1 MKREV
6 IEALL
11 KEAGVAEDKI
21 KGAVDVVVAEHTK
34 DIEAEQAKTI
44 AKDGE
49 LTKANETIV
58 QLQQTVKAFDGK
70 DPLKLEAD
78 LKQLQEKYKAD
89 IATEQQKA
97 QAMQKEMAL
106 KEALRTSGVT
116 DPEYLIF
123 KAGGVEKFAFAD
135 GKPVG
140 LADTIKPYQ
149 ESHPHLF
156 GKAKPD
162 GEEGIRVDSGGEH
175 GGSGIQLDA
184 FLAGARKGAGL
195 PATNKE

>member
-6 IEALL
+6 IETLL
-11 KEAGVAEDKI
+11 KEAGATADKI
-21 KGAVDVVVAEHTK
+21 KEAVDAVMAEHAK
-34 DIEAEQAKTI
+34 DIEAEQAKTT

-49 LTKANETIV
+49 LAKANETIA
-58 QLQQTVKAFDGK
+58 QLQKTAKAFDGK
-70 DPLKLEAD
+70 DPAKLEAD

-89 IATEQQKA
+89 IAAEQQKA
-97 QAMQKEMAL
+97 QAMQREMVL

-135 GKPVG
+135 GTPVG
-140 LADTIKPYQ
+140 LADTIKPYR

-162 GEEGIRVDSGGEH
+162 GEGGVRVDSGGEH
-175 GGSGIQLDA
+175 VGGGIQLDA

-195 PATNKE
+195 PESNKE